1 MLPPCGKAVA
11 YYVVEDAHGRKGI
24 TDFRDYESLR
34 HRMDEIK
41 KVSCAAA
48 SAKGRREP
56 TTMQSTIRIIKRNE
70 CVTTNSLPADQS
82 DRTDRQRERDTAN
95 TVKSWVAE
103 WEARNRLV
111 QAAAFS
117 LLRSLENRSESSTR
131 RLAVVKG

>member
-1 MLPPCGKAVA
+1 
-11 YYVVEDAHGRKGI
+11 
-24 TDFRDYESLR
+24 
-34 HRMDEIK
+34 
-41 KVSCAAA
+41 
-48 SAKGRREP
+48 
-56 TTMQSTIRIIKRNE
+56 MQSRIRIIKRSE
-70 CVTTNSLPADQS
+70 GATTNSLPADQS

-131 RLAVVKG
+131 QFAVVKG